1 MHAILIALSAAL
13 FAAVAAPA
21 YALETPKLKPAA
33 QFLGPLM
40 QGSNY
45 KVKPQARTDGIMR
58 IFDVETSYGPFQ
70 FSGVDFTVMRLRE
83 LEAVAALEK
92 MSQSESFMKALGQ
105 AAFAP
110 IQFGA
115 NLITNP
121 VGTIQGSMSGVGN
134 MLDRATSGL
143 ANTGVNRDPF
153 FESLLGVSDTQRQL
167 AVELG
172 VDPYS
177 DFPPLAARLKQMA
190 SAMAGGKLPVK
201 VGLSLVPGGVGL
213 AVSSASTID
222 SVKDTLRDKTA
233 AQVVSDVRGIL
244 QPLGVSEE
252 TCNLLFKN
260 PHYTPTD
267 LLLMARALQ
276 RINTS
281 NTEFY
286 VAYAAAAGGRD
297 EAFYQRRRAELLAS
311 RRGEIGGIDTF
322 FSTKGQVLTLTPD
335 NVVVAAFPFDD
346 FAWTATPERAFKAA
360 TADLR
365 QGDTAKFSRV
375 FATSGA
381 VTPMATAELQKLG
394 WKVVKLKPVR

>member
-1 MHAILIALSAAL
+1 MKAIRTALAVAVI
-13 FAAVAAPA
+13 AAVAPSA
-21 YALETPKLKPAA
+21 YALEAPKLKPAA

-58 IFDVETSYGPFQ
+58 IFDVETPYGQFT
-70 FSGVDFTVMRLRE
+70 FSGVDFTIMRLRE
-83 LEAVAALEK
+83 IEAAGAIDK
-92 MSQSESFMKALGQ
+92 MSKSEGFMKALGQ

-134 MLDRATSGL
+134 MLDRASSSL
-143 ANTGVNRDPF
+143 ANPGVNRDPF
-153 FESLLGVSDTQRQL
+153 FESLLGVTDTQRQL

-177 DFPPLAARLKQMA
+177 DFPPLADRLKQMA
-190 SAMAGGKLPVK
+190 SAMASGKLPVK
-201 VGLSLVPGGVGL
+201 VGLSLVPGGIGI

-244 QPLGVSEE
+244 HSLDVSDEASS
-252 TCNLLFKN
+252 LLFKN
-260 PHYTPTD
+260 RHYTPTD

-276 RINTS
+276 RIKTS
-281 NTEFY
+281 NTEIY
-286 VAYAAAAGGRD
+286 IAHAAAADGRD
-297 EAFYQRRRAELLAS
+297 EAFYQRRRAELLAA

-322 FSTKGQVLTLTPD
+322 FQTKGQVLTLTPG
-335 NVVVAAFPFDD
+335 NTVVAAFPFDD
-346 FAWTATPERAFKAA
+346 FAWTATPERAFTAA

-365 QGDTAKFSRV
+365 QGDTAKFPRV

-381 VTPMATAELQKLG
+381 VTPTATAELQKLG